1 MSDPGQSLM
10 HPVQYEADFTAQRS
24 RVTTFFR
31 IILVIPHL
39 VVLLLWGLAAYVTTF
54 VAWFAILITGSYP
67 KGLWGFAARYFV
79 YAGRVNGY
87 SGLLTDVYPPFGA
100 DGDYPVRVTAERS
113 DRQSRLTTLFRYIL
127 VIPAAVGAYLLGI
140 AQNAVTFLA
149 WLVIL
154 FTGKMPLPLQ
164 NFILFVHRFSVR
176 TTAYGLLLVD
186 AYPSFAEGDAPAAA
200 GAVTAANDP
209 AAPPAW

>member
-1 MSDPGQSLM
+1 MSDPGQSM
-10 HPVQYEADFTAQRS
+10 THPVQYEAIFEAPRS

-31 IILVIPHL
+31 IIMVIPHL
-39 VVLLLWGLAAYVTTF
+39 ILVTLWAIPVYLVTII
-54 VAWFAILITGSYP
+54 AWFAIVITGRYP
-67 KGLWGFAARYFV
+67 QGLWRFAQGFFIYS
-79 YAGRVNGY
+79 GRINGY
-87 SGLLTDVYPPFGA
+87 YGLLTDVYPPFSSG
-100 DGDYPVRVTAERS
+100 GDYPVQVSAERP
-113 DRQSRLTTLFRYIL
+113 DRQSRLKTFFRYLLI
-127 VIPAAVGAYLLGI
+127 IPATIGSYLLGI

-186 AYPSFAEGDAPAAA
+186 AYPSFAEGEAPAAA
-200 GAVTAANDP
+200 AQQP
-209 AAPPAW
+209 ATPDAW

>member
-1 MSDPGQSLM
+1 MSETGQSTT
-10 HPVQYEADFTAQRS
+10 HPVQYEAVFEPQRS

-31 IILVIPHL
+31 MILVIPHL
-39 VVLLLWGLAAYVTTF
+39 VVLLLWGVAAYVTTF
-54 VAWFAILITGSYP
+54 VAWFAIIITGRYP
-67 KGLWGFAARYFV
+67 NGLWGFAAKYFV

-100 DGDYPVRVTAERS
+100 DGDYPVRVTAQRS
-113 DRQSRLTTLFRYIL
+113 DRQSRLRTLFRYIL
-127 VIPAAVGAYLLGI
+127 IIPAGIGAYLLGI

-186 AYPSFAEGDAPAAA
+186 AYPSFAEGEAPAAA
-200 GAVTAANDP
+200 GTIAVDDG
-209 AAPPAW
+209 AAPAW

>member
-1 MSDPGQSLM
+1 MSEIGPSPI
-10 HPVQYEADFTAQRS
+10 HPIQYEAVFEPQRS

-54 VAWFAILITGSYP
+54 IAWFAILITGSYP
-67 KGLWGFAARYFV
+67 SGMWSFTAKYFV

-100 DGDYPVRVTAERS
+100 DGDYPVRVTAQRS
-113 DRQSRLTTLFRYIL
+113 DRQSRLKTLFRYLLI
-127 VIPAAVGAYLLGI
+127 IPATIGAYLLGI

-186 AYPSFAEGDAPAAA
+186 AYPSFAEGEEPAAGGTTA
-200 GAVTAANDP
+200 GHDEL
-209 AAPPAW
+209 APPAW

>member
-1 MSDPGQSLM
+1 M
-10 HPVQYEADFTAQRS
+10 
-24 RVTTFFR
+24 
-31 IILVIPHL
+31 
-39 VVLLLWGLAAYVTTF
+39 
-54 VAWFAILITGSYP
+54 
-67 KGLWGFAARYFV
+67 

-100 DGDYPVRVTAERS
+100 DGDYPVRVTSQRS
-113 DRQSRLTTLFRYIL
+113 DRQSRLKTSVPVHPDHPRRDRC
-127 VIPAAVGAYLLGI
+127 VLLGI

-186 AYPSFAEGDAPAAA
+186 AYPSFAEGDAPAVA
-200 GAVTAANDP
+200 GTIAVDDE
-209 AAPPAW
+209 AAPAW

>member
-1 MSDPGQSLM
+1 MSDPGQSTS
-10 HPVQYEADFTAQRS
+10 HPVQYEADFAAPRS

-39 VVLLLWGLAAYVTTF
+39 IFLAVWGFVAYLVTII
-54 VAWFAILITGSYP
+54 AWFAIVITGSYP
-67 KGLWGFAARYFV
+67 QGLWTFAQGYFV

-87 SGLLTDVYPPFGA
+87 SGLLTDVYPPFGSG
-100 DGDYPVRVTAERS
+100 GDYPVHVTVQRS
-113 DRQSRLTTLFRYIL
+113 PRQSRLKTFFRYIL
-127 VIPAAVGAYLLGI
+127 VIPAAIGAYLLGI
-140 AQNAVTFLA
+140 AQNAVTLLA

-154 FTGKMPLPLQ
+154 FTGQMPLPLQ

-186 AYPSFAEGDAPAAA
+186 AYPSFAEGAEP
-200 GAVTAANDP
+200 TAA
-209 AAPPAW
+209 AAPPATTDAW